1 MQIKNFFNK
10 SKKYIERF
18 DHSSGF
24 LFIEFYH
31 YRITL
36 LILFSIGG
44 LASLVCFLRYKI
56 KYFLLI
62 FLIFLAT
69 LVSQPLI
76 FGGEARTISTVIFFV
91 NLVIVFAINFLK
103 KNIFNFQEN
112 INQKNITLNNINQIN
127 ICSYISMIPC
137 FFLFFIIIKAMNN
150 NYTYLK
156 IQDFD
161 VNLTCN
167 EGKTLKSIIFNSKSG
182 FFMNT
187 HQKTTKKHH
196 QDFSK
201 ILDVYADKSVI
212 LEKKG
217 LDVSFAMTREEIN
230 KRDSFKILE
239 SLINIHNGRI
249 FEVSEKEKLIY
260 NTLTTQFL
268 SAEAFY
274 IKPINLKMKTLD
286 NIILLEENLVKKGLN
301 KLHIC
306 V

>member
-31 YRITL
+31 YRIIL

-137 FFLFFIIIKAMNN
+137 FFLFFIIIKAMSN

-156 IQDFD
+156 KQDFD
-161 VNLTCN
+161 LNLTCN
-167 EGKTLKSIIFNSKSG
+167 EGKILKSIIFNSKSG
-182 FFMNT
+182 F
-187 HQKTTKKHH
+187 
-196 QDFSK
+196 
-201 ILDVYADKSVI
+201 L
-212 LEKKG
+212 
-217 LDVSFAMTREEIN
+217 
-230 KRDSFKILE
+230 
-239 SLINIHNGRI
+239 
-249 FEVSEKEKLIY
+249 
-260 NTLTTQFL
+260 
-268 SAEAFY
+268 
-274 IKPINLKMKTLD
+274 
-286 NIILLEENLVKKGLN
+286 
-301 KLHIC
+301 
-306 V
+306 